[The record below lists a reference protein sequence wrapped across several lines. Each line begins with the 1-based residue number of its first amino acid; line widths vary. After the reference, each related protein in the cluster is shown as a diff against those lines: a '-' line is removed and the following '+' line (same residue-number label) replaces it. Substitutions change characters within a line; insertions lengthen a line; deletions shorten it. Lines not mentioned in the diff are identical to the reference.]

1 METEMLKIGMQT
13 DLTGMMRKLVEY
25 MEIDIENKMQKVMS
39 VLPQIVYAIV
49 GVALIFL
56 VIVII
61 VPCIQLY
68 MGDWLFDSID
78 LPEQFK

>member
-1 METEMLKIGMQT
+1 
-13 DLTGMMRKLVEY
+13 
-25 MEIDIENKMQKVMS
+25 MS
-39 VLPQIVYAIV
+39 VLPQIVYSIV

-61 VPCIQLY
+61 VPCVQLY